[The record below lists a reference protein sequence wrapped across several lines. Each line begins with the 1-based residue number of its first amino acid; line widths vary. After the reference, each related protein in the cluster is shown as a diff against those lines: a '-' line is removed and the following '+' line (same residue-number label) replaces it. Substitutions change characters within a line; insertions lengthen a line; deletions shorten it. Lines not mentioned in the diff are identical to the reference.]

1 MKKERMNK
9 RTKKERMKICVFLTQ
24 GKSYMVLLLY
34 EYIQIRAY
42 ICVLLFFLFFY
53 CDLRTYCISLNG
65 MFYSQLGQNVVFFIF
80 WTNSSQILR

>member
-1 MKKERMNK
+1 MTKERMNK

-42 ICVLLFFLFFY
+42 ICV
-53 CDLRTYCISLNG
+53 
-65 MFYSQLGQNVVFFIF
+65 
-80 WTNSSQILR
+80 